1 MKRFGR
7 GLLVAFLCVLVAG
20 CGESEDDRPPPGRM
34 LSRALERTLDMGGA
48 TIDYRTRSDDRSLTI
63 RRQGNIRLDLEK
75 AHLIETFAAPGAAR
89 PLHSEIVYSL
99 GWSYRRGPDSR
110 RWLAARARLGVSDL
124 FFRMPVGVTDLRYG
138 DEEDLSGEET
148 TRIEG
153 WYDLRRLTER
163 IAPEEREAWRRFIR
177 PVEDP
182 RLRLTAWIDER
193 RRIRQWRLD
202 GDLRLMG
209 EQYGELSGSEVVRL
223 TRFDPDIEIEIPPQ
237 HLVDRRPRRPGTRL

>member
-1 MKRFGR
+1 MARR
-7 GLLVAFLCVLVAG
+7 ASLLAALCVLAAG
-20 CGESEDDRPPPGRM
+20 CGESEDDRPPPHRL
-34 LSRALERTLDMGGA
+34 LSRALERTVDMGGA

-75 AHLIETFAAPGAAR
+75 AHLMETFAAPDVAR

-99 GWSYRRGPDSR
+99 GWSYRRQPDGR
-110 RWLAARARLGVSDL
+110 RWLAARARLGISDL
-124 FFRMPVGVTDLRYG
+124 FFRMPFGARDLRYAE
-138 DEEDLSGEET
+138 EEDLLGEKT

-153 WYDLRRLTER
+153 WYDLERLTER
-163 IAPEEREAWRRFIR
+163 IGPEERQAWRRFIR

-182 RLRLTAWIDER
+182 RLRLTAWIDEQ

-209 EQYGELSGSEVVRL
+209 EQYGELSGTEVVRL
-223 TRFDPDIEIEIPPQ
+223 TRFDGDIEIEVPPQ
-237 HLVDRRPRRPGTRL
+237 HLVDGRPSRPGGQL